1 MLDTCCL
8 INCIKATRA
17 MTSQAAGLTN
27 VNSSVIDMQ
36 GYEGVQFTALFG
48 TITATAVTGI
58 KVQQGNQP
66 DGSDATDLVGTALAI
81 PDTAS
86 NKVLVSE
93 IYKPTKRYVRLVVTR
108 GTANAVIDGV
118 LAQQFG
124 ARVLPPV
131 NDTTVVASEYW
142 VSPAEGTA

>member
-1 MLDTCCL
+1 MLYNCCL
-8 INCIKATRA
+8 INCIKATRVINA
-17 MTSQAAGLTN
+17 QAAGITN
-27 VNSSVIDMQ
+27 VNSSVIDMA

-48 TITATAVTGI
+48 TITTTAVTGI
-58 KVQQGNQP
+58 KVQQGNQS
-66 DGSDATDLVGTALAI
+66 DGSDMTDLAGTALAI

-86 NKVLVSE
+86 NKVLISE

-124 ARVLPPV
+124 ARVNPPT
-131 NDTTVVASEYW
+131 NDSSVAATEYW
-142 VSPAEGTA
+142 VSPAEGIA